1 MNQGVL
7 LRKLSPRH
15 VLREEPRRANRP
27 HRDTDTA
34 AAEMNKEASNLAMI
48 KPRVTPSYNRN
59 YVEHGNPV
67 GLARS
72 PLQDPGFGLLQTDNV
87 TFVTELR
94 MLNRIMS
101 RLKNADLDGRGS
113 PPTLDAEFGEAGPL
127 ARARALAGL
136 GIQLWRKK
144 SIDIELLLSNSDRPK
159 GP

>member
-1 MNQGVL
+1 MIQ
-7 LRKLSPRH
+7 KTS
-15 VLREEPRRANRP
+15 
-27 HRDTDTA
+27 D
-34 AAEMNKEASNLAMI
+34 LAMI

-72 PLQDPGFGLLQTDNV
+72 PLQDPGSGLLQTDNV

-94 MLNRIMS
+94 MLHRITS
-101 RLKNADLDGRGS
+101 LLKHADLDSRGS
-113 PPTLDAEFGEAGPL
+113 SPTLDAESGEAGPL

-144 SIDIELLLSNSDRPK
+144 SIDIELLLSNSGRPK